1 MSATIASHPVWTF
14 LANQNVACCYTRTTK
29 PSDQWAGY
37 GKFSV
42 GVKFDK
48 DYDQDLFYFC
58 HIHHGM
64 SGRIKLLQNDVPIQ
78 GPNFPNIT
86 YRHPEPSEYDKSC
99 GTYGLSPFQLPH
111 PECPESFVCDKTS
124 EFAGC
129 IESINCYMMAG
140 MTTRTA
146 NAEVLGDVELFLHQM
161 IPHHINAVNM
171 AKALLK
177 TDTVDCPSLVP
188 STGAE
193 TSADASDDCS
203 LDAILRDII
212 GNQNYQIQI
221 MYGVL
226 KDGGFPETNDCVV
239 DIGAE

>member
-1 MSATIASHPVWTF
+1 M
-14 LANQNVACCYTRTTK
+14 N
-29 PSDQWAGY
+29 
-37 GKFSV
+37 
-42 GVKFDK
+42 
-48 DYDQDLFYFC
+48 YDQDLFYFC

-64 SGRIKLLQNDVPIQ
+64 SGRIKLLLNDVPIQ
-78 GPNFPNIT
+78 GSNIPNIT

-99 GTYGLSPFQLPH
+99 GTYGLSQFQLPH
-111 PECPESFVCDKTS
+111 PECPESFVCDKIS
-124 EFAGC
+124 EFSGC
-129 IESINCYMMAG
+129 IEAMNCYMMAG
-140 MTTRTA
+140 MTTRSA

-188 STGAE
+188 SAGGD
-193 TSADASDDCS
+193 TSADVSDDCS

-212 GNQNYQIQI
+212 GSQNYQIQV

>member
-1 MSATIASHPVWTF
+1 VCGLRVVTYS
-14 LANQNVACCYTRTTK
+14 N
-29 PSDQWAGY
+29 SDQWAGY

-64 SGRIKLLQNDVPIQ
+64 SGRIKLLTNDVPIQ
-78 GPNFPNIT
+78 PANFPNIT
-86 YRHPEPSEYDKSC
+86 YSHPEPSEYDKAC
-99 GTYGLSPFQLPH
+99 GTYGLSPFQLPN

-129 IESINCYMMAG
+129 VETMNCYMMAG
-140 MTTRTA
+140 MTTHAA
-146 NAEVLGDVELFLHQM
+146 NADVVDDVELFLHQM

-177 TDTVDCPSLVP
+177 TDTVVCESFVPVAGADPSAPV
-188 STGAE
+188 SS
-193 TSADASDDCS
+193 SADVSDDCT
-203 LDAILRDII
+203 LEGILRDII

-226 KDGGFPETNDCVV
+226 KDGGFPKSNDCVV
-239 DIGAE
+239 DV

>member
-1 MSATIASHPVWTF
+1 MTYS
-14 LANQNVACCYTRTTK
+14 N
-29 PSDQWAGY
+29 SDQWAGY

-42 GVKFDK
+42 GLKFDK

-64 SGRIKLLQNDVPIQ
+64 SGRIKLLKNDVPIQ
-78 GPNFPNIT
+78 PDNFPNIT
-86 YRHPEPSEYDKSC
+86 YSHPEPSEYDKAC

-124 EFAGC
+124 EFASC
-129 IESINCYMMAG
+129 IETMNCYMMAG
-140 MTTRTA
+140 MTTHAA
-146 NAEVLGDVELFLHQM
+146 NADVVGDVELFLHQM

-177 TDTVDCPSLVP
+177 TDTVICESFAPAAAADPSAPV
-188 STGAE
+188 SS
-193 TSADASDDCS
+193 SADVSDDCI
-203 LDAILRDII
+203 LEGILRDII

-226 KDGGFPETNDCVV
+226 KDGEFPQLNDCVV
-239 DIGAE
+239 GVGSG

>member
-1 MSATIASHPVWTF
+1 LRVVTYS
-14 LANQNVACCYTRTTK
+14 N
-29 PSDQWAGY
+29 SDQWAGY

-42 GVKFDK
+42 EVKFDK

-64 SGRIKLLQNDVPIQ
+64 SGRIKLLTDDVPIQ
-78 GPNFPNIT
+78 PDNFPNIT
-86 YRHPEPSEYDKSC
+86 YSHPEPSEYDKAC

-129 IESINCYMMAG
+129 VETMNCYMMAG
-140 MTTRTA
+140 MTTHAA
-146 NAEVLGDVELFLHQM
+146 NADVVDDVELFLHQM

-177 TDTVDCPSLVP
+177 TGTVVCESFVPVAGADPSAPV
-188 STGAE
+188 SS
-193 TSADASDDCS
+193 SADVSDDCT
-203 LDAILRDII
+203 LEGILRDII

-226 KDGGFPETNDCVV
+226 KDGGFPKSNDCVV
-239 DIGAE
+239 DV